1 MAGAPVFLWPLADEA
16 RRSLRGWKQ
25 VLTDADGHYK
35 FDGLPPGDY
44 RLLSTFD
51 ISDMD
56 EEILDE
62 AQAITVKVEAS
73 QKSSVDLA
81 VWVAP

>member
-1 MAGAPVFLWPLADEA
+1 M
-16 RRSLRGWKQ
+16 
-25 VLTDADGHYK
+25 LTDADGHYQL
-35 FDGLPPGDY
+35 DGLPPGDY

-51 ISDMD
+51 ISEVD
-56 EEILDE
+56 EEVLDE

-73 QKSSVDLA
+73 QKSSLDLA